1 MIEKNKVF
9 VVSKNLQIY
18 ADLFGQSRSFLGS
31 EVLGRLG
38 EPVLISGPLYSV
50 KKTQCSRSE
59 RIKAIIYSLHE
70 TLSDCLTCLVK
81 IHSVW

>member
-1 MIEKNKVF
+1 MFMIEKNKVF

-50 KKTQCSRSE
+50 KKPSMLQIRTNKSDNLQSSRN
-59 RIKAIIYSLHE
+59 
-70 TLSDCLTCLVK
+70 
-81 IHSVW
+81 SV